1 MIDQYG
7 RTIEYLRISVT
18 DRCNLRC
25 VYCMP
30 EEGIEQLPHEQIL
43 TFDEIERAC
52 RISTELGI
60 SKIKLTGGEPLV
72 RKGLPDLLG
81 KIKRISG
88 IEQVTLT
95 TNGILLKN
103 QLDELMRQGL
113 DAVNISIDTLDE
125 TCYHTVTRC
134 GELNQALEGL
144 QAALEYPNLRVKLN
158 CVPMNQSEE
167 EYIQMAE
174 YAKEHPVEVRFI
186 EMMPI
191 GMGKAC
197 QGKSR
202 DELLEL
208 LEKAFGNA
216 EPYEKHLGN
225 GPAEYVSFSG
235 FQGRIGFISAV
246 SHKFCDSCN
255 RIRLTAEGYLKLCLQ
270 YESGID
276 LRKLLRSGATDE
288 EVKEAMRQAIA
299 NLSVKPELLLNDA
312 VMIPGVDIKQVPII
326 KGDAKS
332 ISIGAA
338 SIIAKLTRDRM
349 MVYYDSIYPEYGFAS
364 NKGYGSAE
372 HIAALKAY
380 GPTPIHRRTFIKNF
394 VS

>member
-43 TFDEIERAC
+43 TFDEIERVC

-125 TCYHTVTRC
+125 TFT
-134 GELNQALEGL
+134 
-144 QAALEYPNLRVKLN
+144 
-158 CVPMNQSEE
+158 
-167 EYIQMAE
+167 IQ
-174 YAKEHPVEVRFI
+174 
-186 EMMPI
+186 
-191 GMGKAC
+191 
-197 QGKSR
+197 
-202 DELLEL
+202 
-208 LEKAFGNA
+208 
-216 EPYEKHLGN
+216 
-225 GPAEYVSFSG
+225 
-235 FQGRIGFISAV
+235 
-246 SHKFCDSCN
+246 
-255 RIRLTAEGYLKLCLQ
+255 
-270 YESGID
+270 
-276 LRKLLRSGATDE
+276 
-288 EVKEAMRQAIA
+288 
-299 NLSVKPELLLNDA
+299 
-312 VMIPGVDIKQVPII
+312 
-326 KGDAKS
+326 
-332 ISIGAA
+332 
-338 SIIAKLTRDRM
+338 
-349 MVYYDSIYPEYGFAS
+349 
-364 NKGYGSAE
+364 
-372 HIAALKAY
+372 
-380 GPTPIHRRTFIKNF
+380 
-394 VS
+394 

>member
-1 MIDQYG
+1 
-7 RTIEYLRISVT
+7 
-18 DRCNLRC
+18 
-25 VYCMP
+25 
-30 EEGIEQLPHEQIL
+30 
-43 TFDEIERAC
+43 
-52 RISTELGI
+52 
-60 SKIKLTGGEPLV
+60 
-72 RKGLPDLLG
+72 
-81 KIKRISG
+81 
-88 IEQVTLT
+88 
-95 TNGILLKN
+95 
-103 QLDELMRQGL
+103 
-113 DAVNISIDTLDE
+113 
-125 TCYHTVTRC
+125 
-134 GELNQALEGL
+134 
-144 QAALEYPNLRVKLN
+144 
-158 CVPMNQSEE
+158 MNQSEE

-235 FQGRIGFISAV
+235 FQSRIGFISAV

-288 EVKEAMRQAIA
+288 EVKEAMRQAIWK
-299 NLSVKPELLLNDA
+299 KPACHNFSDER
-312 VMIPGVDIKQVPII
+312 
-326 KGDAKS
+326 
-332 ISIGAA
+332 
-338 SIIAKLTRDRM
+338 RDEEVGQKKEHRAM
-349 MVYYDSIYPEYGFAS
+349 YGL
-364 NKGYGSAE
+364 GG
-372 HIAALKAY
+372 
-380 GPTPIHRRTFIKNF
+380 
-394 VS
+394 

>member
-43 TFDEIERAC
+43 TFDEIERVC

-81 KIKRISG
+81 KIKRVSG

-144 QAALEYPNLRVKLN
+144 QVALEYPNLRVKLN

-167 EYIQMAE
+167 EYIQMAVGFCHDIHKWNDIFPKTLAE
-174 YAKEHPVEVRFI
+174 FFQKFFTIRSFLIHFI
-186 EMMPI
+186 HKKKGRNVI
-191 GMGKAC
+191 
-197 QGKSR
+197 
-202 DELLEL
+202 
-208 LEKAFGNA
+208 
-216 EPYEKHLGN
+216 
-225 GPAEYVSFSG
+225 SF
-235 FQGRIGFISAV
+235 
-246 SHKFCDSCN
+246 
-255 RIRLTAEGYLKLCLQ
+255 
-270 YESGID
+270 
-276 LRKLLRSGATDE
+276 
-288 EVKEAMRQAIA
+288 
-299 NLSVKPELLLNDA
+299 
-312 VMIPGVDIKQVPII
+312 
-326 KGDAKS
+326 
-332 ISIGAA
+332 
-338 SIIAKLTRDRM
+338 
-349 MVYYDSIYPEYGFAS
+349 
-364 NKGYGSAE
+364 
-372 HIAALKAY
+372 
-380 GPTPIHRRTFIKNF
+380 
-394 VS
+394 

>member
-43 TFDEIERAC
+43 TFDEIERVC

-125 TCYHTVTRC
+125 TC
-134 GELNQALEGL
+134 
-144 QAALEYPNLRVKLN
+144 
-158 CVPMNQSEE
+158 
-167 EYIQMAE
+167 
-174 YAKEHPVEVRFI
+174 
-186 EMMPI
+186 
-191 GMGKAC
+191 
-197 QGKSR
+197 
-202 DELLEL
+202 
-208 LEKAFGNA
+208 
-216 EPYEKHLGN
+216 
-225 GPAEYVSFSG
+225 
-235 FQGRIGFISAV
+235 
-246 SHKFCDSCN
+246 
-255 RIRLTAEGYLKLCLQ
+255 
-270 YESGID
+270 
-276 LRKLLRSGATDE
+276 
-288 EVKEAMRQAIA
+288 
-299 NLSVKPELLLNDA
+299 
-312 VMIPGVDIKQVPII
+312 
-326 KGDAKS
+326 
-332 ISIGAA
+332 
-338 SIIAKLTRDRM
+338 
-349 MVYYDSIYPEYGFAS
+349 
-364 NKGYGSAE
+364 
-372 HIAALKAY
+372 
-380 GPTPIHRRTFIKNF
+380 
-394 VS
+394 

>member
-43 TFDEIERAC
+43 TFDEIERVC

-158 CVPMNQSEE
+158 CVPNES
-167 EYIQMAE
+167 
-174 YAKEHPVEVRFI
+174 VRRRVY
-186 EMMPI
+186 
-191 GMGKAC
+191 
-197 QGKSR
+197 S
-202 DELLEL
+202 D
-208 LEKAFGNA
+208 
-216 EPYEKHLGN
+216 
-225 GPAEYVSFSG
+225 
-235 FQGRIGFISAV
+235 GRCMQRS
-246 SHKFCDSCN
+246 
-255 RIRLTAEGYLKLCLQ
+255 IR
-270 YESGID
+270 
-276 LRKLLRSGATDE
+276 
-288 EVKEAMRQAIA
+288 
-299 NLSVKPELLLNDA
+299 
-312 VMIPGVDIKQVPII
+312 
-326 KGDAKS
+326 
-332 ISIGAA
+332 
-338 SIIAKLTRDRM
+338 
-349 MVYYDSIYPEYGFAS
+349 
-364 NKGYGSAE
+364 
-372 HIAALKAY
+372 
-380 GPTPIHRRTFIKNF
+380 
-394 VS
+394 

>member
-43 TFDEIERAC
+43 TFDEIERIC
-52 RISTELGI
+52 RISTKLGI

-174 YAKEHPVEVRFI
+174 YVKEHPLEVRFI

-197 QGKSR
+197 HGKSR

-235 FQGRIGFISAV
+235 FQSRIGFISAV

-288 EVKEAMRQAIA
+288 EVKEAMRQAIWK
-299 NLSVKPELLLNDA
+299 KPACHNFSDERRDEE
-312 VMIPGVDIKQVPII
+312 VGQKKEHRGMYG
-326 KGDAKS
+326 
-332 ISIGAA
+332 IG
-338 SIIAKLTRDRM
+338 
-349 MVYYDSIYPEYGFAS
+349 G
-364 NKGYGSAE
+364 
-372 HIAALKAY
+372 
-380 GPTPIHRRTFIKNF
+380 
-394 VS
+394 

>member
-30 EEGIEQLPHEQIL
+30 EEGVEQLPHEQIL
-43 TFDEIERAC
+43 TFDEIERIC
-52 RISTELGI
+52 RIST
-60 SKIKLTGGEPLV
+60 K
-72 RKGLPDLLG
+72 LG

-134 GELNQALEGL
+134 GELNQALKGL

-288 EVKEAMRQAIA
+288 EVKEAMRQAIWK
-299 NLSVKPELLLNDA
+299 KPACHNFSDERRDEE
-312 VMIPGVDIKQVPII
+312 VGQKKEHRGMYG
-326 KGDAKS
+326 
-332 ISIGAA
+332 IG
-338 SIIAKLTRDRM
+338 
-349 MVYYDSIYPEYGFAS
+349 G
-364 NKGYGSAE
+364 
-372 HIAALKAY
+372 
-380 GPTPIHRRTFIKNF
+380 
-394 VS
+394 

>member
-7 RTIEYLRISVT
+7 RTIEYLRIAVT

-43 TFDEIERAC
+43 TFDEIERIC

-174 YAKEHPVEVRFI
+174 YAKEPAGGDAVRGGDGRLQAGAAGLLQI
-186 EMMPI
+186 ERRGVRRQRAAEHTLTNEI
-191 GMGKAC
+191 EITAVLEH
-197 QGKSR
+197 R
-202 DELLEL
+202 TADDHAELLALQIESAHQTVERRSEHVL
-208 LEKAFGNA
+208 
-216 EPYEKHLGN
+216 
-225 GPAEYVSFSG
+225 V
-235 FQGRIGFISAV
+235 GRIGVSAV
-246 SHKFCDSCN
+246 RAC
-255 RIRLTAEGYLKLCLQ
+255 EG
-270 YESGID
+270 D
-276 LRKLLRSGATDE
+276 
-288 EVKEAMRQAIA
+288 AIA
-299 NLSVKPELLLNDA
+299 AEYCYASLALITGSSHLCSPSMAGNSRVSFGVSPVHKQYYPLFLLSSKF
-312 VMIPGVDIKQVPII
+312 VP
-326 KGDAKS
+326 
-332 ISIGAA
+332 
-338 SIIAKLTRDRM
+338 
-349 MVYYDSIYPEYGFAS
+349 
-364 NKGYGSAE
+364 
-372 HIAALKAY
+372 
-380 GPTPIHRRTFIKNF
+380 
-394 VS
+394 